1 MSEPHILETRV
12 HADGTQ
18 SAMASST
25 PTADQRGCE
34 MHVLPARTIPV
45 VFIPGIMGSNLRL
58 SAQRRSDLKK
68 DNNLSWRPE
77 ATMDTVSM
85 IFKSP
90 AQRQMTLDP
99 EATEVDRYDLNDAER
114 DKRHKNVSGVSYV
127 HVPGGSRGVEDAAE
141 RDRQARL
148 RGWSEVMF
156 SSYGDLLQTLESRL
170 NQMCEDCRPRGSW
183 TSGKREAVGV
193 DPKRWGASGGEA
205 LTADELGTVSDAWYP
220 VHAIGYNWLRSNGE
234 AAKDVAQRIREII
247 AYYKRLK
254 FDCSKVIVVTHSMGG
269 LVGRALIHPDY
280 GNAQDLVAGIVHG
293 AMPAVGAAAAY
304 KRIRMGFEGSGIE
317 GYIAKKVL
325 GDTGPKVTAVLA
337 NSPGGLQLLPSERYG
352 AGWLKASVDGREVMS
367 LPQSDPY
374 SEIYTVQD
382 KWYRLINP
390 EWVNPAGFSEDQ
402 ACADKTFDRLD
413 SAKVFHSKIG
423 VMYHPATYLSFGA
436 DGKQM
441 AWGEV
446 TWLAKR
452 ASMLGGGLGQMLGFD
467 KLDVEEPAVDWRI
480 VEDTGDGPLALNDGQ
495 PKNPRQRFRVEI
507 DEPAQLGDG
516 TVPAERSAQ
525 DPVRQGKARVV
536 FQQTGY
542 EHQNSY
548 KDDSVLASTLHAIC
562 KIALTSFAWKSRS

>member
-1 MSEPHILETRV
+1 MSAPHILETRV

-18 SAMASST
+18 SAQAAST

-34 MHVLPARTIPV
+34 MHVLPTRAIPV

-68 DNNLSWRPE
+68 DDNLSWRPE
-77 ATMDTVSM
+77 ATMDTLAM

-90 AQRQMTLDP
+90 AQRQMMLDP
-99 EATEVDRYDLNDAER
+99 EATEIDRYDLNAPDA
-114 DKRHKNVSGVSYV
+114 DKRHKNVSGVSYI
-127 HVPGGSRGVEDAAE
+127 HVPGGTQGVQDKVE

-170 NQMCEDCRPRGSW
+170 NQMCIEGRPRGSW

-193 DPKRWGASGGEA
+193 DPKRWGATGGNA
-205 LTADELGTVSDAWYP
+205 LTAEELGTVSDAWYP

-234 AAKDVAQRIREII
+234 AAQDVAQRIREII
-247 AYYKRLK
+247 AFYKKLK

-280 GNAQDLVAGIVHG
+280 GNAQDVVAGVVHG

-337 NSPGGLQLLPSERYG
+337 NSAGGLQLLPSERYG
-352 AGWLKASVDGREVMS
+352 ADWLKASVDGKKVMS
-367 LPQSDPY
+367 LPKSDPY
-374 SEIYTVQD
+374 AEIYTVQD

-390 EWVNPAGFSEDQ
+390 EWINPALAKGPSVDETNIRLLQ
-402 ACADKTFDRLD
+402 AQE
-413 SAKVFHSKIG
+413 FHQDIG
-423 VMYHPATYLSFGA
+423 AVYHPETYLSYGM
-436 DGKQM
+436 DEKQK
-441 AWGEV
+441 AWGDI
-446 TWLAKR
+446 TWHTMR
-452 ASMLGGGLGQMLGFD
+452 ASIFGGGMSQMLVYERLSIESPAANWLVIDDDGDGAIVLNDGLPQNDPGQRFRAEI
-467 KLDVEEPAVDWRI
+467 EEPAQI
-480 VEDTGDGPLALNDGQ
+480 
-495 PKNPRQRFRVEI
+495 
-507 DEPAQLGDG
+507 GDG

-525 DPVRQGKARVV
+525 EPVRQGKARVA

-548 KDDSVLASTLHAIC
+548 KDDAVMSSTLHAIC
-562 KIALTSFAWKSRS
+562 KIALTSFTWKSCP